1 MSNMWCKDQRSAM
14 ENKWRIPTIMEL
26 SSLFQTRKFSNYV
39 FIWTCTP
46 FKTVFEGPHV
56 AIPYYW
62 SGVLPAG
69 KDPIYK
75 AVSDNQRLA
84 SISVK
89 SHGAYLNWVNRSV
102 RCTFLK
108 TQDLCNTLNQMDYDD
123 IKYTSERISYEE

>member
-1 MSNMWCKDQRSAM
+1 MSNMWCKDQSSVM
-14 ENKWRIPTIMEL
+14 ENKWRMPTIMEL
-26 SSLFQTRKFSNYV
+26 SGLFQTRQFDNYV

-75 AVSDNQRLA
+75 GVSDNQRLA
-84 SISVK
+84 NILVK
-89 SHGAYLNWVNRSV
+89 SHGDYLNWVNHPF

-108 TQDLCNTLNQMDYDD
+108 TQELCDTLNQMGSDD
-123 IKYTSERISYEE
+123 IKYTTKRASCEE